1 MSSAYREYMDKRI
14 EQIVEEQKLDI
25 GTAPGTPLSVIVQM
39 ETKDNLEEYLR
50 ASVEAIEMRRSV
62 VSTRALVPP
71 RLELLKQ
78 SAETGPQA
86 LTARGQLRRSRS
98 ASAESFLADVSTAS
112 IRGEELEAIGTSALQ
127 PLMDSD
133 WVHEKVAKS
142 EERHQRGRKK
152 SPQGAG
158 RRTPVGFVASGS
170 AVLEMSRDELRT
182 LPERLP
188 QAVDVYVNRTVKV
201 PPVAKAKE
209 LPSVVLDYKSNTW
222 GLAKTGALASWGVFD
237 AKGKGVKVAVL
248 DTGVDAKHPDLA
260 GRIAGFAEF
269 DSQGRLMVDDVSK
282 AYDSGE
288 HGTHC
293 CGTILGGRVSGRCI
307 GMAPEAEVLVGL
319 VLKNGVGT
327 DAQILA
333 GLEWALRKGAQVI
346 SMSLGGLRLSADVL
360 DTYTRTIINANRLGI
375 PVVVAAGNE
384 GSQTTDSPGNDY
396 FAFTVGAVD
405 VDDRAAGFSG
415 GRTQMITSSRYISA
429 ADLPLVYSKPEV
441 SAPGVDIYSSVPKGK
456 WETWNG
462 TSMATPHAAGAMAI
476 LIGALPTLAGLNG
489 AQRTN
494 LLQTLLIS
502 TVKELGE
509 AGQNHRFGYGRIDVL
524 RALGYAVELGYG
536 SAPSPQPPRPKSRA
550 RAGRKRKKT

>member
-1 MSSAYREYMDKRI
+1 ME
-14 EQIVEEQKLDI
+14 I
-25 GTAPGTPLSVIVQM
+25 GTTPGTPLNVIVQM
-39 ETKDNLEEYLR
+39 ETNDDLEPYLR
-50 ASVEAIEMRRSV
+50 ASVDAIEMRRSV
-62 VSTRALVPP
+62 VSTRTLIPP
-71 RLELLKQ
+71 REELLRQ
-78 SAETGPQA
+78 STGSGSKA
-86 LTARGQLRRSRS
+86 STARRQLGRSLSRS
-98 ASAESFLADVSTAS
+98 ADSFLASVSTAS
-112 IRGEELEAIGTSALQ
+112 PGAADLESIGVSALK

-133 WVHEKVAKS
+133 WVLNRVAS
-142 EERHQRGRKK
+142 ELGLTRGKKK
-152 SPQGAG
+152 SAAAVKRPM
-158 RRTPVGFVASGS
+158 PVGFVSSGS
-170 AVLEMSRDELRT
+170 AVLSMTRDELRD
-182 LPERLP
+182 LPNQLP
-188 QAVDVYVNRTVKV
+188 TAVDVYLNRTVKV
-201 PPVAKAKE
+201 PPVAKSTE
-209 LPSVVLDYKSNTW
+209 LPLVVRDNKSNTW
-222 GLAKTGALASWGVFD
+222 GLAKTGALAAWGVFG

-260 GRIAGFAEF
+260 GRISGFAEF
-269 DSQGRLMVDDVSK
+269 DRQGRLVVDSVSK

-346 SMSLGGLRLSADVL
+346 SMSLGGLRMSADVL

-375 PVVVAAGNE
+375 PVVVSAGNE

-415 GRTQMITSSRYISA
+415 GRTQMISSSRYINS
-429 ADLPLVYSKPEV
+429 ADLPLVYSKPDV

-462 TSMATPHAAGAMAI
+462 TSMATPHVAGALAI
-476 LIGALPTLAGLNG
+476 LLGSLPALGSLNG

-536 SAPSPQPPRPKSRA
+536 TAPGAPQAAAPKR
-550 RAGRKRKKT
+550 RQGTK